1 MSEQKIIKIAIIDDH
16 DLLRESICQ
25 FLKDHGLETV
35 FEAENG
41 QLALIKMEACEMLP
55 DLCIVDVNMPVM
67 DGFETVKSL
76 RAKYPLL
83 KFLAFSVN
91 DDENDVVQMLR
102 NGADGYILKGADPQ
116 ELAKAIRVICDGGR
130 YFSAG
135 ICEVAKE
142 YFKPRLQS

>member
-41 QLALIKMEACEMLP
+41 QLALIKMESCEMLP
-55 DLCIVDVNMPVM
+55 DLCIF